1 METIRFDALELDAV
15 EQDDPNA
22 HWLAGFPFSPD
33 RPGETTMESDD
44 YTVVYNELDPGA
56 RIGKHCD
63 AVDEIL
69 IVLAGTVEAV
79 VGPETATVEAG
90 TLTVIPA
97 DTDHVVRN
105 VGSETAQM
113 VGLFGAAPVDSTF
126 DSEPTL
132 ADED

>member
-1 METIRFDALELDAV
+1 METIRFDALELDAI

-33 RPGETTMESDD
+33 RPGETTMESTD
-44 YTVVYNELDPGA
+44 YTVVYNELDPDA
-56 RIGKHCD
+56 RIGTHRD
-63 AVDEIL
+63 AVDELL

-79 VGPETATVEAG
+79 VGSETATVEAG

-97 DTDHVVRN
+97 DTDHAVRN
-105 VGSETAQM
+105 VGSETARM
-113 VGLFGAAPVDSTF
+113 VGYFGTAPVDSTF

-132 ADED
+132 TDEG

>member
-1 METIRFDALELDAV
+1 METIQFDALELDAV

-22 HWLAGFPFSPD
+22 HWLAGFPFSSD
-33 RPGETTMESDD
+33 RPGETTMESTD

-56 RIGKHCD
+56 HIGTHRD
-63 AVDEIL
+63 GSDELL

-79 VGPETATVEAG
+79 VGSETATVDAG

-97 DTDHVVRN
+97 DTDHTVRN
-105 VGSETAQM
+105 IGSETARM

-126 DSEPTL
+126 ESEPTL
-132 ADED
+132 SDGD